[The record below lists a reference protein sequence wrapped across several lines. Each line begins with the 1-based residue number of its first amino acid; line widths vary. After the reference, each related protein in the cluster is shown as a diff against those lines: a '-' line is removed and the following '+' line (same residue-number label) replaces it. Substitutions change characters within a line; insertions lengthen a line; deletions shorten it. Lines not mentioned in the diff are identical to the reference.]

1 MTKERRLGRGLAAL
15 LGTTPEELAGTG
27 PDAVPVHSPAGN
39 PSEGEKGYRDI
50 PQVPPPTA
58 PWEEIP
64 VDRIDPNPYQ
74 PRRQFAAEE
83 IEALA
88 KSLGQHEQLQ
98 PILVR
103 KIGDRYQLISGERR
117 WRAAIVAGWRT
128 IRAWIREADDRT
140 VAELAIVENL
150 QRKDLNAIEKASCFK
165 NYLDQHRCTQDEL
178 AKRLQIDR
186 STIANLVRLLDLPE
200 VVQAAVQTDR
210 ISAGHAR
217 AILGLAGGDRQ
228 KEMAERAE
236 REGWSVRETERQV
249 QRLVAESGAADPKV
263 RSEPTKGARSANVV
277 QMESRLKMALGMKV
291 ELQSRGKGAG
301 SLKVHFQSHEQ
312 FERLMGL
319 LLEESHQEKP
329 RRAG

>member
-15 LGTTPEELAGTG
+15 LGATPEEMAGTSQE
-27 PDAVPVHSPAGN
+27 AIHLH
-39 PSEGEKGYRDI
+39 PSAQTLRDGEKGHGDTTEVSQ
-50 PQVPPPTA
+50 PVA

-64 VDRIDPNPYQ
+64 VDQIDPNPFQ

-88 KSLGQHEQLQ
+88 KSFGQHEQLQ

-103 KIGDRYQLISGERR
+103 KIGDRFQLISGERR
-117 WRAAIVAGWRT
+117 WRAAIVAGWKS

-150 QRKDLNAIEKASCFK
+150 QRKDLNAIEKACSFK

-200 VVQAAVQTDR
+200 VVQAAVQADR

-217 AILGLAGGDRQ
+217 AILGLSGGDRQ
-228 KEMAERAE
+228 KEMAERVE

-249 QRLVAESGAADPKV
+249 QRLVAESGAADPKAQG
-263 RSEPTKGARSANVV
+263 EPTKGARSANVV

-319 LLEESHQEKP
+319 LLEESQQEKP